1 MAIKVDSKTQSEI
14 NTVCNLGV
22 AKYISNKHKEDI
34 KVNFE
39 RGLLGSLIGC
49 ISLFAASKYTSD
61 IKLGYLI
68 FPASLGIISSS
79 ALSIMNYN
87 NNDDTYR
94 NDFEEVCK
102 TISDEN
108 K

>member
-1 MAIKVDSKTQSEI
+1 MTIKLDSKTQSEI

-22 AKYISNKHKEDI
+22 EKYISNKHKENI
-34 KVNFE
+34 KLNFE
-39 RGLLGSLIGC
+39 RGLVGSLLGC
-49 ISLFAASKYTSD
+49 LSLFAVSKINSN

-79 ALSIMNYN
+79 AVSIMDYN
-87 NNDDTYR
+87 NNDESYR

-102 TISDEN
+102 TNSSE